1 MERRRTK
8 KKKKRKRKKMIDNK
22 WRKVEEMRIKEERR
36 AEKEWK

>member
-1 MERRRTK
+1 MGRRRTK